1 MMQKEVR
8 VVKKKQTMMG
18 LKISLFFVIRTSQEM
33 MDFLELSQFDLLK
46 EGQVFKMKLKPLRVP
61 MSRSNLHN

>member
-8 VVKKKQTMMG
+8 VVKKKKTMMG
-18 LKISLFFVIRTSQEM
+18 LKISLFFVIRMSQEM

-46 EGQVFKMKLKPLRVP
+46 EGRVFKMPLKLRRVP
-61 MSRSNLHN
+61 MSRSNLQN